1 MTFAYGHIL
10 WLLLVIPPLLLGFF
24 WWARRERQR
33 LMTQFIQARLLPGL
47 ISGVSPTRQK
57 VRIALLIA
65 AVTLL
70 LVGLARPQW
79 GFTWEESKQKG
90 LDIVVAI
97 DTSKSMLAE
106 DIAPNRLTR
115 AKLAALD
122 LMQQAKSDRL
132 GLVAFAG
139 GAFLQCPLTI
149 DDNAFRQSVEAL
161 DVNIIPQ
168 GGTAVAEAITTALTA
183 FKEGD
188 NFKVL
193 VLFTDGEDNDEN
205 AVAAAEAAAKEGMKI
220 FTIGIGTA
228 EGELLRVKDAKGRT
242 DYIRDAEGNV
252 VKSRLN
258 EGLLQQIAGASEGG
272 FYLPLRGAKAIDTLY
287 EKGLAPLPKS
297 EGQEKLVKRFH
308 ERYHWPLAAAI
319 LLLLGEILLPER
331 RATSRREKQSQPKQ
345 AGAAPGAPT
354 VAATLALILFPIL
367 ATASP
372 SRALRDYNAGKFDRA
387 LKEYQRSLD
396 KTKDDPRLH
405 FNAGAAAYRDG
416 KLDEAANHFGQA
428 ATAPDLKLQE
438 QAYYNLGNTL
448 YRAGEALPDPQK
460 QIETWEGAVKQF
472 ESAIKLNTNSADA
485 RFNHEFVKQKL
496 AELKQQQQQQNQ
508 DNQDDKDKQDKKEDQ
523 SKDDQKKQPD
533 QKPEDQQKQ
542 DSEKQDKQDQQSQ
555 EQAKKDQQQKEEKQK
570 SEKQSQ
576 EQKDQQKKDQPPAKS
591 AGDQKKPD
599 DKAPGESAEPIQAH
613 AMTPQEAQQ
622 LLDAQKGDEQ
632 VLQFQPQGK
641 PKNRERL
648 LKDW

>member
-1 MTFAYGHIL
+1 
-10 WLLLVIPPLLLGFF
+10 LLLVFPPALGVFF
-24 WWARRERQR
+24 WWAWRERQR

-47 ISGVSPTRQK
+47 ISGVSPARHK
-57 VRIALLIA
+57 VRFACLIA

-70 LVGLARPQW
+70 IVTLARPQW

-149 DDNAFRQSVEAL
+149 DDNAFRQSVESL

-168 GGTAVAEAITTALTA
+168 GGTALAEAITTALTA
-183 FKEGD
+183 FKEGN

-205 AVAAAEAAAKEGMKI
+205 ALVAAEAAAKEGMKI

-228 EGELLRVKDAKGRT
+228 EGELLRIKDAKGRT
-242 DYIRDAEGNV
+242 DYIRDADNNV

-258 EGLLQQIAGASEGG
+258 EALLQQIAGATEGG
-272 FYLPLRGAKAIDTLY
+272 FYLPLRGAKTIDMLY

-297 EGQEKLVKRFH
+297 EGQEKLVKRYH
-308 ERYHWPLAAAI
+308 ERYHWPLAVAI
-319 LLLLGEILLPER
+319 VLLLAEMLLPER
-331 RATSRREKQSQPKQ
+331 RAPSRRDSKNQVKRAE
-345 AGAAPGAPT
+345 AVLGAPIAT
-354 VAATLALILFPIL
+354 VIAALAILLPSL
-367 ATASP
+367 AVASP
-372 SRALRDYNAGKFDRA
+372 SSALREYRAGKYDAA
-387 LKEYQRSLD
+387 LNEYQQALQ
-396 KTKDDPRLH
+396 KKAEDPRLH
-405 FNAGAAAYRDG
+405 YNAGTAAYREQ
-416 KLDEAANHFGQA
+416 KFDEAATHFGA
-428 ATAPDLKLQE
+428 ALAAPDLKLQE

-448 YRAGEALPDPQK
+448 FRMGDTLPDPKKRQAA
-460 QIETWEGAVKQF
+460 WEGSVKNF
-472 ESAIKLNTNSADA
+472 ENTLKLNPQDTDA
-485 RFNHEFVKQKL
+485 QFNRDFVKQKL
-496 AELKQQQQQQNQ
+496 EELKQQQQQQNQ
-508 DNQDDKDKQDKKEDQ
+508 DKKDKQDEKQDPQKDQ
-523 SKDDQKKQPD
+523 KQDQQQPDQKKQ
-533 QKPEDQQKQ
+533 
-542 DSEKQDKQDQQSQ
+542 DSGKQDQQSQ
-555 EQAKKDQQQKEEKQK
+555 EQAKKDQQQKEGKAPSEKK
-570 SEKQSQ
+570 SE
-576 EQKDQQKKDQPPAKS
+576 EQKQQKAKTE
-591 AGDQKKPD
+591 GDQKKPD
-599 DKAPGESAEPIQAH
+599 EQETGEPSVPLQAH
-613 AMTPQEAQQ
+613 AMTPQEAKQ

-632 VLQFQPQGK
+632 VLQFKPQGE
-641 PKNRERL
+641 PKNRGRV

>member
-1 MTFAYGHIL
+1 
-10 WLLLVIPPLLLGFF
+10 
-24 WWARRERQR
+24 
-33 LMTQFIQARLLPGL
+33 
-47 ISGVSPTRQK
+47 
-57 VRIALLIA
+57 VRFALLIA
-65 AVTLL
+65 AVTLVL
-70 LVGLARPQW
+70 IALARPQW

-149 DDNAFRQSVEAL
+149 DDNAFRQSVESL

-205 AVAAAEAAAKEGMKI
+205 AVSAAEAAAKEGMKI

-258 EGLLQQIAGASEGG
+258 EGLLQQIAGATEGG
-272 FYLPLRGAKAIDTLY
+272 FYLPLRGAKTIDTLY

-308 ERYHWPLAAAI
+308 ERYHWPLGLA
-319 LLLLGEILLPER
+319 LLLLLIEVLLPER
-331 RATSRREKQSQPKQ
+331 RRAKPQTANPSASVSAVLAAFVLLPAV
-345 AGAAPGAPT
+345 AGASPAS
-354 VAATLALILFPIL
+354 ALKAF
-367 ATASP
+367 
-372 SRALRDYNAGKFDRA
+372 NAGQFTNA
-387 LKEYQRSLD
+387 LTEYERLLTEQ
-396 KTKDDPRLH
+396 TKQQKPEDPRLH
-405 FNAGAAAYRDG
+405 FNAGAVAYRATNYT
-416 KLDEAANHFGQA
+416 AALQHFTSVLSA
-428 ATAPDLKLQE
+428 SDIKLQAK
-438 QAYYNLGNTL
+438 AYYNLGNVHFRL
-448 YRAGEALPDPQK
+448 GQQGR
-460 QIETWEGAVKQF
+460 TWTSWRNPGRKP
-472 ESAIKLNTNSADA
+472 STSTNMCWLWKKAIRMRPSTWRL
-485 RFNHEFVKQKL
+485 
-496 AELKQQQQQQNQ
+496 
-508 DNQDDKDKQDKKEDQ
+508 
-523 SKDDQKKQPD
+523 SK
-533 QKPEDQQKQ
+533 
-542 DSEKQDKQDQQSQ
+542 
-555 EQAKKDQQQKEEKQK
+555 
-570 SEKQSQ
+570 
-576 EQKDQQKKDQPPAKS
+576 
-591 AGDQKKPD
+591 
-599 DKAPGESAEPIQAH
+599 
-613 AMTPQEAQQ
+613 
-622 LLDAQKGDEQ
+622 
-632 VLQFQPQGK
+632 
-641 PKNRERL
+641 RR
-648 LKDW
+648 